1 MARSTRVTVRPE
13 PEQAPAPAH
22 RFLPAVPRAPVIFTV
37 HELERLAGLR
47 ERELIEAL
55 VNRLP
60 GAGMRMAGSRR

>member
-22 RFLPAVPRAPVIFTV
+22 RFLPAVPRAPVSFTV